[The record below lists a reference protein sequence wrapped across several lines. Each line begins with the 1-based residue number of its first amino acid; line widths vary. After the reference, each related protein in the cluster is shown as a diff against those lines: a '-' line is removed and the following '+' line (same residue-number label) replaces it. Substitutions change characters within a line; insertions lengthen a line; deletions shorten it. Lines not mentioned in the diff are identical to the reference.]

1 MKRRFS
7 DVESPVHLY
16 ESSEEER
23 DAALY
28 STSDGGIEDERKVTL
43 HTNDGRTLCA
53 SHGVMEEERDSTLS
67 MTIDGGMEKEID
79 ATLHTTSDRG
89 KEKER
94 DTTLH
99 MTGDGGMEEEIDTTL
114 HMTSDRGMEKER
126 DTTLQMTSDLGLKKE
141 IDTTL
146 HMTSDGGMEEER
158 NLTLHTSDLG
168 IKKEIDTT
176 LYLTSDEGMKKEI
189 DATLH
194 TTSDQ
199 ELEEERYTTL
209 HLTSDLGIKKE
220 IYTTLHMT
228 SDGGMEEE
236 RNLTLHTTSDL
247 GIKNEIDTTLHM
259 TGDGGM
265 EKEKDATLH
274 STSDRELEEERY
286 TTLRKTSDGRMEK
299 ERDTTLHMTDDGGM
313 EEEQNMTLHTTSDLR
328 IKKEIDITLNMTS
341 DGGMEEERNLTLHL
355 TSDEGM
361 EKDIDA
367 TLHTTS
373 DQELEEERY
382 TTLHVTSDGG
392 MEEERNLTLHTTSD
406 LGIKKEIDT
415 TLHMT
420 NDEGMEKEI
429 DATLHTTSDKELEE
443 ERYITLYVTS
453 DGGMEEERNI
463 IVHTTSDLGINKEID
478 TTLHMTSDGGME
490 EETDAT
496 LHTTSDGGLEEER
509 DTTLHTTSDG
519 GIEEETH
526 VTLHTTS
533 DEGMEEERDLDG
545 EAELEMGLS
554 DEVSETEDN
563 TEFDPD
569 YHSTDG
575 EESEEESEVT
585 ADTETAYQ
593 SKNGNISW
601 TSKTPPQ
608 RQQGRFPAHRIIRMT
623 PGPTKFACAN
633 AKDIISTFEL
643 FFPDDIKQ
651 ILIEMTNLEGKRV
664 FGAAWKN
671 LDWTDLQAFLGLLL
685 LAGVYRS
692 HHEAMGSLWHG
703 VSGRAIFRATMPLK
717 TFREFSR
724 VFCFYKKDE
733 ELDQKKSDKLAPV
746 RNIWNKWVQRLPFL
760 YNPGPNV
767 TVDECLVRFR
777 GRCPFKQYM
786 PSKPGK
792 YGIKIWAACDSR
804 SSYAWNLQ
812 IYTGKAADGKSE
824 KNQGMRVVLDMTDGL
839 EGHTI
844 TCDNFFTSYAL
855 GQELLRRKMTMIG
868 TVRSNKPELPPA
880 LLSMKNRTRL
890 SSMFAFTDT
899 HTLVSYCPRK
909 NKNVLLMSTIH
920 RDDKVSDKDHKKP
933 EIILDYN
940 HTKGGVDNLDKLVGT
955 YTCQRK
961 TARWPMVIFFNMLD
975 VSAYNAFVLWTEMNP
990 SWHKGK
996 TIRRRLFLEE
1006 LGEALVAPFMKRRH
1020 YAPRTPASQNM
1031 VMEAR
1036 ACSSTAKKPVSS
1048 PISSPSKRKRC
1059 QVCEAKKDT
1068 KTSMICSQ
1076 CNIYICKTHA
1086 IITSYCYAC
1095 KKV

>member
-1 MKRRFS
+1 MKEES
-7 DVESPVHLY
+7 D
-16 ESSEEER
+16 
-23 DAALY
+23 
-28 STSDGGIEDERKVTL
+28 K
-43 HTNDGRTLCA
+43 TLCA
-53 SHGVMEEERDSTLS
+53 SHGGMEEERDSTLS

-99 MTGDGGMEEEIDTTL
+99 MT
-114 HMTSDRGMEKER
+114 
-126 DTTLQMTSDLGLKKE
+126 
-141 IDTTL
+141 
-146 HMTSDGGMEEER
+146 SDGGTEEEQ
-158 NLTLHTSDLG
+158 NLTLHTTSDLG

-176 LYLTSDEGMKKEI
+176 LYLTSDEGMEKEI
-189 DATLH
+189 NATLH
-194 TTSDQ
+194 TT
-199 ELEEERYTTL
+199 
-209 HLTSDLGIKKE
+209 
-220 IYTTLHMT
+220 
-228 SDGGMEEE
+228 
-236 RNLTLHTTSDL
+236 N
-247 GIKNEIDTTLHM
+247 
-259 TGDGGM
+259 
-265 EKEKDATLH
+265 
-274 STSDRELEEERY
+274 DRELEEERY
-286 TTLRKTSDGRMEK
+286 TTLRKTSDGGMEK
-299 ERDTTLHMTDDGGM
+299 ERDTTLHMRSDGGT
-313 EEEQNMTLHTTSDLR
+313 EEERNLTLHTTSDLR
-328 IKKEIDITLNMTS
+328 IKKEIDITLQMTS
-341 DGGMEEERNLTLHL
+341 VGGMEEERNLTLHL

-361 EKDIDA
+361 EKEIDA

-373 DQELEEERY
+373 DQELEKERY
-382 TTLHVTSDGG
+382 TTLRKTSDGG
-392 MEEERNLTLHTTSD
+392 M
-406 LGIKKEIDT
+406 KKEIDT
-415 TLHMT
+415 TLHM
-420 NDEGMEKEI
+420 I
-429 DATLHTTSDKELEE
+429 
-443 ERYITLYVTS
+443 
-453 DGGMEEERNI
+453 
-463 IVHTTSDLGINKEID
+463 
-478 TTLHMTSDGGME
+478 SDGGME

-496 LHTTSDGGLEEER
+496 LHTTSDVGLEEER

-519 GIEEETH
+519 GIEEETD

-533 DEGMEEERDLDG
+533 DEGIEEERDLDG
-545 EAELEMGLS
+545 EAELEMELS

-569 YHSTDG
+569 YHSTD
-575 EESEEESEVT
+575 EEESDEEPEVT

-608 RQQGRFPAHRIIRMT
+608 KQRGRFPAHRIIRMA
-623 PGPTKFACAN
+623 PGPTRLACAN
-633 AKDIISTFEL
+633 AKDIRSTFEL

-664 FGAAWKN
+664 SGAAWKK
-671 LDWTDLQAFLGLLL
+671 LDWTDLQAFLGLLI

-692 HHEAMGSLWHG
+692 HHEAIGSLWHG

-717 TFREFSR
+717 TFQDLSR

-733 ELDQKKSDKLAPV
+733 KLDQKKSDKLALV
-746 RNIWNKWVQRLPFL
+746 RNIWNKWVQRLPLL

-855 GQELLRRKMTMIG
+855 GQELLQRKMTMIG
-868 TVRSNKPELPPA
+868 TIRSNKPELPPA
-880 LLSMKNRTRL
+880 LMSMKNRTRL

-909 NKNVLLMSTIH
+909 NKNVLLMSTLH

-940 HTKGGVDNLDKLVGT
+940 HTKGGVDNLDKLVAT

-975 VSAYNAFVLWTEMNP
+975 VSAYNAFVLWTEINP

-996 TIRRRLFLEE
+996 NIRRRLFLQE

-1036 ACSSTAKKPVSS
+1036 ACSSTAKKPGCS

-1059 QVCEAKKDT
+1059 QVCEAKKGT
-1068 KTSMICSQ
+1068 KTSMMCSQ